1 MKKIACLLIFILF
14 LAGCTSSKPA
24 PVWIA
29 SGHQQLENFKTDFLT
44 GRAPLVTEL
53 HFNKAIEEIK
63 KGGDLDLLGKAW
75 LTRMAL
81 QVAVL
86 GKIED
91 GDYRLIE
98 AAQTVPANRN
108 FYLFISGEAARVE
121 GFLLPEQYRPFLAV
135 LKSGEAGQAERTI
148 AAIEDPLSRL
158 IAAGLAVRHRL
169 VTEAILRT
177 AVETAAHE
185 GWKKALVAWLDRLQ
199 AFHEAAGETAKAAT
213 IRQRL
218 DLIKSPPP

>member
-1 MKKIACLLIFILF
+1 MKKNAALCLLF
-14 LAGCTSSKPA
+14 LLLLTAGCGSRPA

-44 GRAPLVTEL
+44 GRASLVTEL
-53 HFNKAIEEIK
+53 HFKKAVEEIK

-86 GKIED
+86 GEMED
-91 GDYRLIE
+91 DDYQRVE
-98 AAQTVPANRN
+98 AAQTVSANRN
-108 FYLFISGEAARVE
+108 FYLFLSGDAAKVE
-121 GFLLPEQYRPFLAV
+121 GSLLPEQYRPFLAA
-135 LKSGEAGQAERTI
+135 LKGQEASPAERTI

-169 VTEAILRT
+169 VAEAILRT
-177 AVETAAHE
+177 AVETAAQE
-185 GWKKALVAWLDRLQ
+185 GWKRALIAWLEHLQ
-199 AFHEAAGETAKAAT
+199 AFHAAAGETAKASA
-213 IRQRL
+213 IRQRI
-218 DLIKSPPP
+218 DLIQ

>member
-1 MKKIACLLIFILF
+1 MKEIACLLIFVLS
-14 LAGCTSSKPA
+14 LAGCGSRPA

-53 HFNKAIEEIK
+53 HFKKAVEEIK

-86 GKIED
+86 GEMED
-91 GDYRLIE
+91 GEYRRVE
-98 AAQTVPANRN
+98 AGQPVFANRN
-108 FYLFISGEAARVE
+108 FYLFLSGDAAKVE
-121 GFLLPEQYRPFLAV
+121 DSLLPEQYRPFLAA
-135 LKSGEAGQAERTI
+135 LKGQEAGQAERTI

-158 IAAGLAVRHRL
+158 IAAGLAVRHGLIR
-169 VTEAILRT
+169 ESILRT
-177 AVETAAHE
+177 AVETAAQE
-185 GWKKALVAWLDRLQ
+185 GWKRALIAWLERLQ
-199 AFHEAAGETAKAAT
+199 AFHAAAGETAKASA
-213 IRQRL
+213 IRQRI
-218 DLIKSPPP
+218 DLIQ